1 VDAEWTSVRL
11 RWALPLALL
20 AGAIQA
26 AALAPI
32 PHASWQLLSMALFLA
47 LLPDA
52 HRAGGNRR
60 VALTAAAFGFA
71 WLAGSFWW
79 LFVSLHRYG
88 HLPAWM
94 AAGAVAL
101 LAAALSSV
109 VVAAALAW
117 TRWRTGHLLADA
129 ALWAAL
135 WLLSELAR
143 GQWFTGFPWG
153 ATGYAHIDGPLAL
166 LAPWLGVYGIG
177 AAAAGLSAGLSG
189 AVLAL
194 WSHARAGSGPAGT
207 GQVPAARRPW
217 TAGVVGVLALLLVL
231 MPAWHGPD
239 FTRPSGT
246 LSVTLLQGNVPQDE
260 KFDWQRLP
268 EALSWHVQTLMAAR
282 TDLVVAPETA
292 IPLLPD
298 QLPQGLWQA
307 LAMHFKQGSTHALI
321 GVPLGDFEHGYT
333 NSVAGLAPGQAAYRY
348 DKHHLVPFGEFIPW
362 GFRWFVR
369 LMQIPLGDFTRG
381 PLAAPEFVVRG
392 ERVAPNICYEDL
404 FGEQLA
410 ARFVDPA
417 QAPTVLANVSN
428 IGWFGETVAVD
439 QHLQISRMRSLEL
452 QRPMLRA
459 TNTGATVVIDHRARV
474 THALAPHRRGILQ
487 AQVQGRSGNTPY
499 ASWAGRLGLAP
510 FWLLALVGWGLLAR
524 RARGSGFPSRRA

>member
-1 VDAEWTSVRL
+1 M
-11 RWALPLALL
+11 ALV
-20 AGAIQA
+20 AGAGQA
-26 AALAPI
+26 AALAPT
-32 PHASWQLLSMALFLA
+32 PHASWQIVSMALFLA
-47 LLPDA
+47 LLPDVD
-52 HRAGGNRR
+52 RAGGTRR
-60 VALTAAAFGFA
+60 VALTATAFGFA

-94 AAGAVAL
+94 AAGAVGL

-117 TRWRTGHLLADA
+117 SRWRTGRLLVDA
-129 ALWAAL
+129 SLWAAL

-153 ATGYAHIDGPLAL
+153 AVGYAHVDGPLAL
-166 LAPWLGVYGIG
+166 LAPWLGVYGVG
-177 AAAAGLSAGLSG
+177 AVAAGLSAALSA
-189 AVLAL
+189 AVLTL
-194 WSHARAGSGPAGT
+194 WPVVRTRFSRAAGAGPVSAG
-207 GQVPAARRPW
+207 RRPW
-217 TAGVVGVLALLLVL
+217 LAGLICAAGVALSMAPV
-231 MPAWHGPD
+231 WRGPD
-239 FTRPSGT
+239 FTRPTGS

-268 EALSWHVQTLMAAR
+268 EALGWHVQTLMAAR

-307 LAMHFKQGSTHALI
+307 LTAHFDQGGTHALI
-321 GVPLGDFEHGYT
+321 GLPLGNFEQGYT
-333 NSVAGLAPGQAAYRY
+333 NSVAGLAPGQPVYRY
-348 DKHHLVPFGEFIPW
+348 DKHHLVPFGEFIPP
-362 GFRWFVR
+362 GFRWFVK
-369 LMQIPLGDFTRG
+369 LMQIPLGDFARG
-381 PLAAPEFVVRG
+381 PLAAPAFQVKG

-404 FGEQLA
+404 FGEELA
-410 ARFVDPA
+410 ARFVDAA

-428 IGWFGETVAVD
+428 IGWFGQTVAVD

-459 TNTGATVVIDHRARV
+459 TNTGATVAIDHRGRV
-474 THALAPHRRGILQ
+474 THALAPHRRGVLQ
-487 AQVQGRSGNTPY
+487 AQVEGRSGNTPY
-499 ASWAGRLGLAP
+499 ADWVGRLGLMP
-510 FWLLALVGWGLLAR
+510 LWLLALAWVGLLAW
-524 RARGSGFPSRRA
+524 RARGSGFPGGRT

>member
-1 VDAEWTSVRL
+1 LRL
-11 RWALPLALL
+11 RAALPLALL

-26 AALAPI
+26 AALAPD
-32 PHASWQLLSMALFLA
+32 PHASWQLFSMALFLA
-47 LLPDA
+47 LLPDVR
-52 HRAGGNRR
+52 RAGGDNRR
-60 VALTAAAFGFA
+60 VALIAAAFGFA

-88 HLPAWM
+88 HLPAWL
-94 AAGAVAL
+94 AVSAIAL

-117 TRWRTGHLLADA
+117 TRWRTGRVLADA
-129 ALWAAL
+129 SFWAAL

-153 ATGYAHIDGPLAL
+153 ATGYAHVDGVLGL
-166 LAPWLGVYGIG
+166 LAPWVGVYGIG
-177 AAAAGLSAGLSG
+177 AAAAWLSVGLSEAALS
-189 AVLAL
+189 L
-194 WSHARAGSGPAGT
+194 WMSVRAGRSRAAADVGL
-207 GQVPAARRPW
+207 VSAARRQ
-217 TAGVVGVLALLLVL
+217 GVGGVIGAVVLLLL
-231 MPAWHGPD
+231 PAWRGPD
-239 FTRPSGT
+239 FTQPTGT

-268 EALSWHVQTLMAAR
+268 EALAWHVQTLMEAR
-282 TDLVVAPETA
+282 SDLVVAPETA

-298 QLPQGLWQA
+298 QLPQGLWQS
-307 LAMHFKQGSTHALI
+307 LATHFKQGTTHALI

-333 NSVAGLAPGQAAYRY
+333 NSVAGLAPGQGVYRY

-362 GFRWFVR
+362 GFRWFVS
-369 LMQIPLGDFTRG
+369 LMQIPLGDFARG
-381 PLAAPEFVVRG
+381 PLVAPAFQVRG

-439 QHLQISRMRSLEL
+439 QHLQISRMRSLEF

-459 TNTGATVVIDHRARV
+459 TNTGATVVIDHRGRV
-474 THALAPHRRGILQ
+474 TDALAAHRRGVLQ
-487 AQVQGRSGNTPY
+487 AQVQGRIGNTPY
-499 ASWAGRLGLAP
+499 ASWAGWLGLAP
-510 FWLLALVGWGLLAR
+510 FWVLALAVLML
-524 RARGSGFPSRRA
+524 RARCAAKRQQ